1 MQAASA
7 DKLAV
12 VEALL
17 KAGADVNLRDKQGD
31 TALTVAA
38 RDASAPVVKAL
49 LGAGANADLRNNNRA
64 TAADIAENLRRDA
77 IRKLI
82 SGG

>member
-1 MQAASA
+1 VREQKSA
-7 DKLAV
+7 
-12 VEALL
+12 
-17 KAGADVNLRDKQGD
+17 KAGANVNLRDQQGD
-31 TALTVAA
+31 TALTIAA
-38 RDASAPVVKAL
+38 RDASAPLVKAL

-64 TAADIAENLRRDA
+64 TAADIAGNLRRDA